1 MTIRWTVTNRATGT
15 VETLENPIGR
25 EFVKDGVRKAL
36 PPKQDL
42 VDGMKLRLKHVSKL
56 GMRGGVLA

>member
-1 MTIRWTVTNRATGT
+1 MTIRWTVTNRATGAT
-15 VETLENPIGR
+15 ETLENPAMR
-25 EFVKDGVRKAL
+25 EHVKNGVRKAL

-42 VDGMKLRLKHVSKL
+42 VEGMKLRLKHVSKL

>member
-1 MTIRWTVTNRATGT
+1 MTIRWTVTNRSTGA
-15 VETLENPIGR
+15 VEMLENPIGR
-25 EFVKDGVRKAL
+25 EFVKGGVRKAL

-56 GMRGGVLA
+56 GLRGGVLA